1 MRMKNIFKRILKVLG
16 IAILYLPAL
25 IFSCLYIIYIIS
37 GFNDEWGTKPELRN
51 MLGACLLVCTI
62 YIGIPAIIAFISL
75 CYAFLKKS
83 HWARILKYI
92 HIGNVAVFIILYI
105 LAPNNQPTT
114 AQEMEDNYLLHK
126 NDMETLIRYVNSSA
140 KPGTKVEYD
149 RRKMSSTDNE
159 KTRTIMRMMEKANI
173 YRIEMETVNA
183 DSSQIIGEL
192 TYKYYPLRYSGSD
205 YRYNIRINTDKDYDS
220 IEYLNNTIGTIK
232 YNDSVYFS
240 DSQALLGGNRF
251 PDRDEYVKK
260 K

>member
-1 MRMKNIFKRILKVLG
+1 
-16 IAILYLPAL
+16 
-25 IFSCLYIIYIIS
+25 
-37 GFNDEWGTKPELRN
+37 
-51 MLGACLLVCTI
+51 
-62 YIGIPAIIAFISL
+62 
-75 CYAFLKKS
+75 
-83 HWARILKYI
+83 
-92 HIGNVAVFIILYI
+92 
-105 LAPNNQPTT
+105 
-114 AQEMEDNYLLHK
+114 MEA
-126 NDMETLIRYVNSSA
+126 LIRYVNSSE

-220 IEYLNNTIGTIK
+220 IEYLNNTIGTIR